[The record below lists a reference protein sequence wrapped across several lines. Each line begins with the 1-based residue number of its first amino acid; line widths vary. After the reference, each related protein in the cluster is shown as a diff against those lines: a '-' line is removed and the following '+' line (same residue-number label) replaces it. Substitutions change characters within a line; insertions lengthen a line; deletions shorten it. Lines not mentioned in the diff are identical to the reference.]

1 MVINEDDVES
11 GAFFINHSN
20 PPQLRKVT
28 AVVTDDKGNK
38 RVEYLSKS
46 SVIRGRDFDPGH
58 TRSNPPLMD
67 TFIADCEKRLTSEE
81 VQDLLKSGVLSE
93 DEI

>member
-1 MVINEDDVES
+1 MSINENDVES

-28 AVVTDDKGNK
+28 AVVKDEKGNK
-38 RVEYLSKS
+38 RVEYISKS
-46 SVIRGRDFDPGH
+46 AVIPGRDFNPGH
-58 TRSNPPLMD
+58 TKSNPPLMN
-67 TFIADCEKRLTSEE
+67 TFIADCERRLTSEE
-81 VQDLLKSGVLSE
+81 VQELLISGVLCE